1 MGFFDFFK
9 DAGKKLLGKGDDNEN
24 VKKEIEAHNETMP
37 INNLEVVVDGDTVIL
52 KGEAASAADRAKAAL
67 IAGNIEGIAKVD
79 AEGVTAPEEAQVIE
93 DLYYEIQKGDTL
105 WRVAEIYYKDGSRYP
120 EIVEANLEVIKDA
133 DKIYPG
139 QMIRI
144 PNFVA

>member
-9 DAGKKLLGKGDDNEN
+9 GAGKKLLGKGDDNAA
-24 VKKEIEAHNETMP
+24 VKAEIESNSETMP
-37 INNLEVVVDGDTVIL
+37 IEDLDVVVDGETVIL
-52 KGEAASAADRAKAAL
+52 KGRAASAADRAKAAL
-67 IAGNIEGIAKVD
+67 IAGNIEGVSKVEFEEFIVD
-79 AEGVTAPEEAQVIE
+79 EPEELT
-93 DLYYEIQKGDTL
+93 DMYYEIQKGDTL
-105 WRVAEIYYKDGSRYP
+105 WRIADIYYQDGSRYP

-139 QMIRI
+139 QLIRI

>member
-1 MGFFDFFK
+1 MGFFDFIK
-9 DAGKKLLGKGDDNEN
+9 DAGAKILGKGDDNEN
-24 VKKEIEAHNETMP
+24 VKGYLNENRKTMP
-37 INNLEVVVDGDTVIL
+37 IENLEVVVDGETVTI
-52 KGEAASAADRAKAAL
+52 KGHAKNAEDRAKAAL
-67 IAGNIEGIAKVD
+67 IAGNIEGITKVNF
-79 AEGVTAPEEAQVIE
+79 EGVSIADESVTLQ
-93 DLYYEIQKGDTL
+93 DLYYEIQKGDSL
-105 WRVAEIYYKDGSRYP
+105 WKISDIYYKDGSRYP

>member
-1 MGFFDFFK
+1 MGFFDFVK
-9 DAGKKLLGKGDDNEN
+9 DAGKKLLGKGDDNESIH
-24 VKKEIEAHNETMP
+24 KEISSNSNSMP
-37 INNLEVVVDGDTVIL
+37 IDNLEVVVEGDTVIL
-52 KGEAASAADRAKAAL
+52 KGNAKSAEDRVKAAL
-67 IAGNIEGIAKVD
+67 IAGNIEGITKVVVD
-79 AEGVTAPEEAQVIE
+79 GLNVEEE
-93 DLYYEIQKGDTL
+93 KELNDLYYEIQKGDSL
-105 WRVAEIYYKDGSRYP
+105 WKISTIYYKDGSRYP

>member
-9 DAGKKLLGKGDDNEN
+9 DAGKKLLGKGDDNAN
-24 VKKEIEAHNETMP
+24 IKNEIESSFESKP
-37 INNLEVVVDGDTVIL
+37 IDDLEVFVEGDTVRIVG
-52 KGEAASAADRAKAAL
+52 KAASAEARAKAAL
-67 IAGNIEGIAKVD
+67 IAGNIEGISKVNFD
-79 AEGVTAPEEAQVIE
+79 GVEVSDGVELR
-93 DLYYEIQKGDTL
+93 DLIYEIQKGDTL
-105 WRVAEIYYKDGSRYP
+105 WKIADIYYKDGSRYP

-133 DKIYPG
+133 DKIYAG

>member
-1 MGFFDFFK
+1 MGFFDFVK
-9 DAGKKLLGKGDDNEN
+9 DAGKKMLGLGDDNEN
-24 VKKEIEAHNETMP
+24 IKGYIAENSKTMP
-37 INNLEVVVDGDTVIL
+37 IENLDVIVDGETVTI
-52 KGEAASAADRAKAAL
+52 KGHAKNAEDRAKAAL
-67 IAGNIEGIAKVD
+67 IAGNIEGVTRVNF
-79 AEGVTAPEEAQVIE
+79 EGMTIE
-93 DLYYEIQKGDTL
+93 DDSITLQDLYYEIQKGDSL
-105 WRVAEIYYKDGSRYP
+105 WKIADIYYKDGSRYP